1 MRISGSINWSA
12 VFISRAAATLFRA
25 LDFLLRPRIGMF
37 GITPNPDRG
46 IAGIQR
52 DHGDE
57 QNGKFHIPLNKPLNS
72 FGKMKFQ
79 DSRKTGFL
87 KKPDFGEKW
96 LYTGGRTAS
105 FRAPVGT
112 RDRSNHLPLYVMK
125 VLSSLASAKRRHA
138 DCQIVKRKGTVY
150 VICKSNPKFKAR
162 QGATAGT
169 RLSKK
174 GL

>member
-1 MRISGSINWSA
+1 MWE
-12 VFISRAAATLFRA
+12 F
-25 LDFLLRPRIGMF
+25 
-37 GITPNPDRG
+37 
-46 IAGIQR
+46 
-52 DHGDE
+52 E
-57 QNGKFHIPLNKPLNS
+57 
-72 FGKMKFQ
+72 
-79 DSRKTGFL
+79 GF
-87 KKPDFGEKW
+87 DEKW
-96 LYTGGRTAS
+96 LYKASWKAS

-112 RDRSNHLPLYVMK
+112 KSQSNQPLFPAMK